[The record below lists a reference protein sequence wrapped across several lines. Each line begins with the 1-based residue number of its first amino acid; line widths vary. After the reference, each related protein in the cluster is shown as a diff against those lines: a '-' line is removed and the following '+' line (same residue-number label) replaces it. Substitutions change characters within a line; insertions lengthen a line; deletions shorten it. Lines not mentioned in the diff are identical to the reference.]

1 MFDSVVSYYHHST
14 DTQVRPVFDWQIHV
28 ARTLTPTPKEM
39 GSLILNLAPIMLQH
53 RRRIKALTALL
64 RFVVACTHI
73 HNELNRWRFTA
84 TAMQPSVIITAATRY
99 YYLRYSSPGVTISE
113 VNWTCGIHRGKHDSL
128 HANYYYRC
136 CCRSFRSFCIA
147 PTDHV
152 TKQAPVYG
160 PSTLFMQLTAGP
172 RTAYTA

>member
-1 MFDSVVSYYHHST
+1 
-14 DTQVRPVFDWQIHV
+14 
-28 ARTLTPTPKEM
+28 M

-84 TAMQPSVIITAATRY
+84 TAMRPSVIITVATCY

-113 VNWTCGIHRGKHDSL
+113 VN
-128 HANYYYRC
+128 
-136 CCRSFRSFCIA
+136 
-147 PTDHV
+147 
-152 TKQAPVYG
+152 
-160 PSTLFMQLTAGP
+160 
-172 RTAYTA
+172 